1 MKLRK
6 RILSLLFVFVMLI
19 STVQVNASEITDT
32 TAENLVAGSI
42 DAQTSNTS
50 EMLTEQE
57 LKQNDSEPAEKTQ
70 SGQTSETPNDE
81 KKGETSTPNSY
92 LLTVTIEGI
101 GEVIITTDSE
111 KIVAGEKENT
121 YIV

>member
-70 SGQTSETPNDE
+70 SGQTSETPTDE
-81 KKGETSTPNSY
+81 KKGET
-92 LLTVTIEGI
+92 L
-101 GEVIITTDSE
+101 
-111 KIVAGEKENT
+111 
-121 YIV
+121 